1 MTQAF
6 SQAEQQFLVGW
17 AFVFT
22 VFVVAS
28 VLAYS
33 ALVGRK

>member
-1 MTQAF
+1 MISSF
-6 SQAEQQFLVGW
+6 SAEQQQLLVAW

-22 VFVVAS
+22 VFIVAT

>member
-1 MTQAF
+1 MISSF
-6 SQAEQQFLVGW
+6 SSEQQQLLVAW

-22 VFVVAS
+22 VFVVAT

>member
-1 MTQAF
+1 MISSF
-6 SQAEQQFLVGW
+6 SADERQLLVAW

-22 VFVVAS
+22 VFIVAT